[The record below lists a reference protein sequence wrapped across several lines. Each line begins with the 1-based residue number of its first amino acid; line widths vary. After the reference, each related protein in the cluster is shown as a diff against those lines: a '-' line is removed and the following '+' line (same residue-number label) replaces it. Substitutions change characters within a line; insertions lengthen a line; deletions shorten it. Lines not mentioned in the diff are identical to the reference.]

1 MLSTFLSTIV
11 SVMFTY
17 PGPMQLQITQQQCV
31 VWTVCISYVTWFIAS
46 KQLCLLQENTAIS
59 DVALAVRDLVQGVC
73 SCSIAPAALQDLTLS
88 CSASGSSV
96 IVTAN
101 LSYSDASGEVT
112 ASDLIDTL
120 QTWLLTHTQPALSV
134 SGQEFYLSRA
144 CAEESGG
151 EVVFNT
157 CFDEL
162 TPPIYNC
169 NGTDT
174 PPISIDNISYSRALA
189 GSFFGGLCAGLI
201 LAAVAFGIVMWW
213 VLYVCGCFHL
223 GSG

>member
-1 MLSTFLSTIV
+1 ML
-11 SVMFTY
+11 
-17 PGPMQLQITQQQCV
+17 
-31 VWTVCISYVTWFIAS
+31 
-46 KQLCLLQENTAIS
+46 LLQENTAVS
-59 DVALAVRDLVQGVC
+59 DVAPAVRDVIQGVC

-88 CSASGSSV
+88 CSTSGSSV

-120 QTWLLTHTQPALSV
+120 QTWLLTVTQPALSV

-144 CAEESGG
+144 CAEESRG

-162 TPPIYNC
+162 TPPICNR

-174 PPISIDNISYSRALA
+174 PISIDNISYSNKALA
-189 GSFFGGLCAGLI
+189 GSFIGGLCAGLI
-201 LAAVAFGIVMWW
+201 LAAVAFGIAMW
-213 VLYVCGCFHL
+213 
-223 GSG
+223 

>member
-1 MLSTFLSTIV
+1 ML
-11 SVMFTY
+11 
-17 PGPMQLQITQQQCV
+17 
-31 VWTVCISYVTWFIAS
+31 
-46 KQLCLLQENTAIS
+46 LLQENTAVS
-59 DVALAVRDLVQGVC
+59 DVALAVRDLIQGVC
-73 SCSIAPAALQDLTLS
+73 SCSIAPAALQELTLT

-120 QTWLLTHTQPALSV
+120 QTWLLTNTQPALSV

-144 CAEESGG
+144 CAEDSRG
-151 EVVFNT
+151 EVIFNT

-162 TPPIYNC
+162 TPICNC

-174 PPISIDNISYSRALA
+174 PPISYSNKALA
-189 GSFFGGLCAGLI
+189 GSFIGGLCAGLI
-201 LAAVAFGIVMWW
+201 LAAVAFGIVMW
-213 VLYVCGCFHL
+213 
-223 GSG
+223 